1 MLCREVVSIWNQLH
15 LTPEDMRGIGIQISR
30 LEICKTKQNKGNLI
44 NFFSKTAKLQ
54 TCDKMSSN
62 DDKNQCNSNF
72 SENSKLDNS
81 KVPLTAELS
90 GIKDIFDVKINN
102 LPLTESLN
110 VYKDESVAIP
120 CNVQTESTTTETK
133 DKNLRNCKAHENITK
148 AKNLSGISSKK
159 GMQKQTSQENF
170 FRHTKPSSGKS
181 LKYEIPR
188 IQDIDMSVL
197 IELPEDIRNE
207 IFDEYKRNKRQQSQ
221 IATHTTNPVNK
232 VSDDKKNSNIQDCSQ
247 VDPDVLLALM
257 KNDLHPDVQ
266 RDVQIYCNMKREANR
281 INLKEANENESS
293 KQLQGASLTSKINNS
308 ENEDAKHIVNN
319 TCINK
324 AACILQEDKI
334 LHAKDQLFEKD
345 DVNKADSTCRNNRIE
360 ISHNDAAMG
369 KADTFI
375 LQNLSIL
382 HNNEN
387 IDKHQEMLITLVN
400 HLFALPL
407 QQVPHNYSLNKL
419 SRNCVHV
426 FYLFSVRFGAHNCSN
441 SS

>member
-1 MLCREVVSIWNQLH
+1 
-15 LTPEDMRGIGIQISR
+15 MRGIGIQISR
-30 LEICKTKQNKGNLI
+30 LEICKTKQNKSNLI

-54 TCDKMSSN
+54 TCDKISSN
-62 DDKNQCNSNF
+62 DDKNRCNSNF
-72 SENSKLDNS
+72 SENSK
-81 KVPLTAELS
+81 VPLIAELS
-90 GIKDIFDVKINN
+90 RTKNIFDAKINN
-102 LPLTESLN
+102 LPLKSSN
-110 VYKDESVAIP
+110 IHKDGFIAIP
-120 CNVQTESTTTETK
+120 CNVQTESTTIETK
-133 DKNLRNCKAHENITK
+133 DKNLHNCKAHEKITK
-148 AKNLSGISSKK
+148 AKNLFEISSKK
-159 GMQKQTSQENF
+159 AVQKQTSQENF

-221 IATHTTNPVNK
+221 IATHTADPVNK
-232 VSDDKKNSNIQDCSQ
+232 VSDDEKNSNIQDRSQ
-247 VDPDVLLALM
+247 VDPDVLSALM

-266 RDVQIYCNMKREANR
+266 RDVQIYCNMKRETNR
-281 INLKEANENESS
+281 VNLKEANENS
-293 KQLQGASLTSKINNS
+293 KQLQGASSTSKTNNS
-308 ENEDAKHIVNN
+308 KNENAKHIVNN
-319 TCINK
+319 TSVNK

-334 LHAKDQLFEKD
+334 LHARDQLCEKD
-345 DVNKADSTCRNNRIE
+345 DVNKADSTSSRNNHIE
-360 ISHNDAAMG
+360 ILHNDAAMG

-407 QQVPHNYSLNKL
+407 QQVPHNYSLKQIIK
-419 SRNCVHV
+419 
-426 FYLFSVRFGAHNCSN
+426 
-441 SS
+441 

>member
-1 MLCREVVSIWNQLH
+1 MLYLSCIFIKRINVDVCFLLYREVVNIWNQLH

-54 TCDKMSSN
+54 ICDQMSSN
-62 DDKNQCNSNF
+62 DDKNRCDSNF
-72 SENSKLDNS
+72 SENSKLNNS
-81 KVPLTAELS
+81 KVPLTAESS
-90 GIKDIFDVKINN
+90 GTKNIFEAKINN
-102 LPLTESLN
+102 LPLTKSSN
-110 VYKDESVAIP
+110 VHKDESSAIS
-120 CNVQTESTTTETK
+120 CNVQTESTTTEAK
-133 DKNLRNCKAHENITK
+133 DKNLHNCKAHENTK
-148 AKNLSGISSKK
+148 AKNLEISGIASKK
-159 GMQKQTSQENF
+159 VTQKQTSQENF
-170 FRHTKPSSGKS
+170 FKHTKPSSGKS

-207 IFDEYKRNKRQQSQ
+207 IFDEYKRNKKQQSQ
-221 IATHTTNPVNK
+221 VAADPVNE
-232 VSDDKKNSNIQDCSQ
+232 VSDDEKNSNIQDCSQ
-247 VDPDVLLALM
+247 VDPDVLSALM

-281 INLKEANENESS
+281 VNLKESNENKSS
-293 KQLQGASLTSKINNS
+293 KQLQGASLSSKTNNS
-308 ENEDAKHIVNN
+308 KNKNAKHIVNN
-319 TCINK
+319 ICTNE

-334 LHAKDQLFEKD
+334 LHTRDQLREKD
-345 DVNKADSTCRNNRIE
+345 DVNKADSTSCRSSRIE
-360 ISHNDAAMG
+360 ISHNNATMD

-407 QQVPHNYSLNKL
+407 QQVPHNYSLKQINK
-419 SRNCVHV
+419 
-426 FYLFSVRFGAHNCSN
+426 
-441 SS
+441 

>member
-1 MLCREVVSIWNQLH
+1 
-15 LTPEDMRGIGIQISR
+15 MRGIGIQISR

-44 NFFSKTAKLQ
+44 NFFGKIAKLQ
-54 TCDKMSSN
+54 TCNQMSSN
-62 DDKNQCNSNF
+62 DDKNRCDSNF

-81 KVPLTAELS
+81 KVPLTAES
-90 GIKDIFDVKINN
+90 GTKNIFEAKINN
-102 LPLTESLN
+102 LLLTKSSN
-110 VYKDESVAIP
+110 VYKDESLAIP
-120 CNVQTESTTTETK
+120 CNLQTESTTEAK
-133 DKNLRNCKAHENITK
+133 DKNLHNCKAHKNITK
-148 AKNLSGISSKK
+148 AKNLSEISSKK
-159 GMQKQTSQENF
+159 ATQKQTSQENF

-207 IFDEYKRNKRQQSQ
+207 IFDEYKKNKRQQSQ
-221 IATHTTNPVNK
+221 ITAHIADPINK
-232 VSDDKKNSNIQDCSQ
+232 VSDDEKNSNIQDCSQ
-247 VDPDVLLALM
+247 VDPDVLSTLM

-281 INLKEANENESS
+281 INLKETNENKRN
-293 KQLQGASLTSKINNS
+293 KQLQGASLSSKTNNS
-308 ENEDAKHIVNN
+308 KNNAKHIVNN
-319 TCINK
+319 TCTNEV
-324 AACILQEDKI
+324 ACILQEDKI
-334 LHAKDQLFEKD
+334 LHARDQLCEKN
-345 DVNKADSTCRNNRIE
+345 DVNKANSISCHIE
-360 ISHNDAAMG
+360 ISHNKAAMS

-407 QQVPHNYSLNKL
+407 QQVPHNYLLKQIIK
-419 SRNCVHV
+419 
-426 FYLFSVRFGAHNCSN
+426 
-441 SS
+441 